1 MRHKEFN
8 QKTKRLDTNGDQIPD
23 WYWKGGLHDAQVL
36 SITESLLPIDW
47 KSKDPLRNCLEI
59 GLSCRYAMFERNITK
74 IKLFNY
80 KLSLP
85 LPVLSYDSVWWI
97 SDAISMNANGLCHL
111 EIELVSGR
119 KNKIFLKIDF
129 ESAEI
134 ERKQ

>member
-1 MRHKEFN
+1 
-8 QKTKRLDTNGDQIPD
+8 
-23 WYWKGGLHDAQVL
+23 
-36 SITESLLPIDW
+36 
-47 KSKDPLRNCLEI
+47 
-59 GLSCRYAMFERNITK
+59 MFERNITK